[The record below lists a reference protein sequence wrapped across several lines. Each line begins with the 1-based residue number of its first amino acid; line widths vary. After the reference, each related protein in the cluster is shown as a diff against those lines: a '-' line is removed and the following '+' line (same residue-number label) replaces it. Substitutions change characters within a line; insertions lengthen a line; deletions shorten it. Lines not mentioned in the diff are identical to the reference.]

1 MLKESV
7 NAVSIRGGGVDA
19 VLIRGGGVDA
29 VPIREGMHAPS
40 IKECKFECC
49 TPQQPLPS
57 NVIDSL
63 HPLDDLDVLSSLPL
77 CLLPRD
83 KRSAIHH
90 QSCLEKVFQSI
101 SQLLCSPDEL
111 SILQQWKRE
120 ELHDESLPISPISP
134 ALYGRNMILAFSE
147 DRKENEV

>member
-1 MLKESV
+1 
-7 NAVSIRGGGVDA
+7 
-19 VLIRGGGVDA
+19 
-29 VPIREGMHAPS
+29 MHAPS

-49 TPQQPLPS
+49 APQQPLPS

-83 KRSAIHH
+83 K
-90 QSCLEKVFQSI
+90 QKVFQSI

-111 SILQQWKRE
+111 GILQRWKRE

-147 DRKENEV
+147 DQRIDSLYGLCKVAPVPTSPAMLSL

>member
-1 MLKESV
+1 MVLKESV
-7 NAVSIRGGGVDA
+7 DAVSIRGGSVDA
-19 VLIRGGGVDA
+19 VSICED
-29 VPIREGMHAPS
+29 IHAS
-40 IKECKFECC
+40 SMKKGDYECC
-49 TPQQPLPS
+49 TPQQPIPS
-57 NVIDSL
+57 DGVDSL

-83 KRSAIHH
+83 KRGAMNH
-90 QSCLEKVFQSI
+90 QLCLEKVFQSI

-111 SILQQWKRE
+111 GILQQWKRE

-147 DRKENEV
+147 DRKEERNGMSA